1 MNMLMRK
8 RLFRLSLV
16 LAAVLVLL
24 SGCRKKSFDEDM
36 LIGTWEASDG
46 YNYTFMEDHTGISTD
61 NYDRGLPFDW
71 SLDADEL
78 QLRFHGTGDY
88 GKVGYY
94 TFVIESL
101 TDRLM
106 EAYDKGDYEEEII
119 TFRKK

>member
-24 SGCRKKSFDEDM
+24 AGCRKNSFDEDM

-46 YNYTFMEDHTGISTD
+46 YNYIFMVDHTGTSIDDSG
-61 NYDRGLPFDW
+61 RGLDFDW
-71 SLDADEL
+71 DLDEDEL
-78 QLRFHGTGDY
+78 QLRFHGSGQA
-88 GKVGYY
+88 GKSAYL

-101 TDRLM
+101 TDRKM
-106 EAYDKGDYEEEII
+106 EAYDKNDYDEEII
-119 TFRKK
+119 TFRKL